1 MERDADKKDWLMIEQ
16 QIRCPMCGSKARLE
30 EYENDMYIDRI
41 KKRIKFK
48 MVSYVCNACTNSFTT
63 TESDTIVVDR
73 INKGIRSEQRKSK
86 IKKYVQK
93 PL

>member
-1 MERDADKKDWLMIEQ
+1 
-16 QIRCPMCGSKARLE
+16 MCGSKARLE
-30 EYENDMYIDRI
+30 EYENDSYIDRI

-48 MVSYVCNACTNSFTT
+48 MISYSCDACTNSFTT
-63 TESDTIVVDR
+63 TESDTIVVNR
-73 INKGIRSEQRKSK
+73 INKGIRCEQRKSK